1 MAKKSEVTSPKVATK
16 ASKQLKNPKSTSAQK
31 SVAASALTQR
41 PDKKKPSKKK
51 R

>member
-1 MAKKSEVTSPKVATK
+1 MAKKSEVTSKKVAAQ
-16 ASKQLKNPKSTSAQK
+16 ASKQLKNPKSTGAQK

-41 PDKKKPSKKK
+41 PDNKKKK